1 MYIYDGFKTE
11 HISILKNQRGIIM
24 FQGKMKAI
32 TFSYDDGVTQDQRLI
47 QILNKYGLKCTFNIN
62 SGLLGQAGSLVRDN
76 VTVAHVKPRAC
87 EVRAIYDGHEI
98 AVHTL
103 THPALSQLSD
113 EEVIHQVEDDRIAL
127 SELAGYEVVGMA
139 YPGGTH
145 VMNEHVADL
154 IRTHTG
160 VKYARTT
167 TSTNNFDLQTNLH
180 IFNPT
185 VYHHAEW
192 DKLFS
197 LGEEF
202 INLRPDKPQI
212 YYIWGHAYEF
222 DIHRDWE
229 RFEEFCSM
237 ISGKSDIFY
246 GTNRQVLLNEM

>member
-1 MYIYDGFKTE
+1 
-11 HISILKNQRGIIM
+11 M
-24 FQGKMKAI
+24 FQGKMKAV

-47 QILNKYGLKCTFNIN
+47 RLFDKYGLKCTFNLN
-62 SGLLGQAGSLVRDN
+62 SGLLGKPGSLIRED
-76 VTVAHVKPRAC
+76 VTVAHVKPRPC
-87 EVRAIYDGHEI
+87 EVRGIYEGHEI

-103 THPALSQLSD
+103 THPALSALSD
-113 EEVIHQVEDDRIAL
+113 EDVVREVEEDRLAL

-154 IRTHTG
+154 IRTRTG

-167 TSTNNFDLQTNLH
+167 TSTHSFDLQKDLL

-185 VYHHAEW
+185 VYHHIEW
-192 DKLFS
+192 DALFL

-202 INLRPDKPQI
+202 IELKPDRPQI

-222 DIHRDWE
+222 DIHGDWE
-229 RFEEFCSM
+229 RFEEFCRL
-237 ISGKSDIFY
+237 ISGHSDIFY
-246 GTNRQVLLNEM
+246 GTNRQVLLPDDE

>member
-1 MYIYDGFKTE
+1 
-11 HISILKNQRGIIM
+11 M
-24 FQGKMKAI
+24 FNGKMKAV

-47 QILNKYGLKCTFNIN
+47 KIFEKYGLKCTFNLN
-62 SGLLGQAGSLVRDN
+62 SGLLGKPGLLIRED

-87 EVRAIYDGHEI
+87 EVRAIYEGHEI

-103 THPALSQLSD
+103 THPALSHLSD
-113 EEVIHQVEDDRIAL
+113 EEVVREVEEDRLAL

-154 IRTHTG
+154 IRTRTG

-167 TSTNNFDLQTNLH
+167 TSTHNFDLQTNLH

-185 VYHHAEW
+185 VYHHVEW
-192 DKLFS
+192 DKLFE
-197 LGEEF
+197 LGEKF
-202 INLRPDKPQI
+202 IALKPDVPQI

-222 DIHRDWE
+222 DIHGDWE
-229 RFEEFCSM
+229 RFEEFCRM
-237 ISGKSDIFY
+237 ISGHDDIFY
-246 GTNRQVLLNEM
+246 GTNREVLL

>member
-1 MYIYDGFKTE
+1 
-11 HISILKNQRGIIM
+11 M
-24 FQGKMKAI
+24 FQGKMKAV

-47 QILNKYGLKCTFNIN
+47 RLFDKYGLKCTFNLN
-62 SGLLGQAGSLVRDN
+62 SGLLGKPGSLIRED
-76 VTVAHVKPRAC
+76 VTVAHVKPRPC
-87 EVRAIYDGHEI
+87 EVRGIYEGHEI

-103 THPALSQLSD
+103 THPALSALSD
-113 EEVIHQVEDDRIAL
+113 EDVVREVEEDRLAL

-154 IRTHTG
+154 IRTRTG

-167 TSTNNFDLQTNLH
+167 TSTHSFDLQKDLL

-185 VYHHAEW
+185 VYHHIEW
-192 DKLFS
+192 DALFR

-202 INLRPDKPQI
+202 IELKPDRPQI

-222 DIHRDWE
+222 DIHGDWE
-229 RFEEFCSM
+229 RFEEFCRL
-237 ISGKSDIFY
+237 ISGHSDIFY
-246 GTNRQVLLNEM
+246 GTNRQVLLPDNE

>member
-1 MYIYDGFKTE
+1 
-11 HISILKNQRGIIM
+11 M
-24 FQGKMKAI
+24 FQGKMKAV

-47 QILNKYGLKCTFNIN
+47 RLFDKYGLKCTFNLN
-62 SGLLGQAGSLVRDN
+62 SGLLGKPGSLIRED
-76 VTVAHVKPRAC
+76 VTVAHVKPRPC
-87 EVRAIYDGHEI
+87 EVRGIYEGHEI

-103 THPALSQLSD
+103 THPALSALSD
-113 EEVIHQVEDDRIAL
+113 EEVVREVEEDRIAL

-154 IRTHTG
+154 IRTRTG

-167 TSTNNFDLQTNLH
+167 TSTHSFDLQKDLL

-185 VYHHAEW
+185 VYHHIEW
-192 DKLFS
+192 DALFR

-202 INLRPDKPQI
+202 IELKPDSPQI

-222 DIHRDWE
+222 DIHGDWE
-229 RFEEFCSM
+229 RFEEFCRL
-237 ISGKSDIFY
+237 ISGHDDIFY
-246 GTNRQVLLNEM
+246 GTNRQVLLPDDE

>member
-1 MYIYDGFKTE
+1 
-11 HISILKNQRGIIM
+11 M
-24 FQGKMKAI
+24 FQGKMKAV

-47 QILNKYGLKCTFNIN
+47 RLFDKYGLKCTFNLN
-62 SGLLGQAGSLVRDN
+62 SGLLGKPGSLIRED
-76 VTVAHVKPRAC
+76 VTVAHVKPRPC
-87 EVRAIYDGHEI
+87 EVRGIYEGHEI

-103 THPALSQLSD
+103 THPALSALSD
-113 EEVIHQVEDDRIAL
+113 EDVVREVEEDRLAL

-154 IRTHTG
+154 IRTRTG

-167 TSTNNFDLQTNLH
+167 TSTHSFDLQKDLL

-185 VYHHAEW
+185 VYHHIEW
-192 DKLFS
+192 DALFR

-202 INLRPDKPQI
+202 IELKPDSPQI

-222 DIHRDWE
+222 DIHGDWE
-229 RFEEFCSM
+229 RFEEFCRL
-237 ISGKSDIFY
+237 ISGHDDIFY
-246 GTNRQVLLNEM
+246 GTNRQVLLPDDE